1 MGQYV
6 VIGLGNFGYQVATLL
21 YEKGNDVLAIDRDG
35 AKIELIKDK
44 VTQAVVAN
52 ATKKEALSQLLTSDI
67 DVVVVSLGDRI
78 EASIMVTLYLKELEI
93 KNIIVKASSDAE
105 AKVLNMIGASEIIF
119 PEREVANKLAN
130 TLTNPNIID
139 YLPLAGDYSV
149 IEIGPPKDFIGRTL
163 MDVQLPSRYH
173 VQIIAIKD
181 VLSDNI
187 TFIPSANHR
196 FKDSD
201 MLILV
206 GKNENL
212 KRFEK

>member
-35 AKIELIKDK
+35 SKIELIKDK

-52 ATKKEALSQLLTSDI
+52 ATKKEALSQLITSDI
-67 DVVVVSLGDRI
+67 DVVVVSLGDKI
-78 EASIMVTLYLKELEI
+78 EASIMTTLYLKELEI
-93 KNIIVKASSDAE
+93 QNIIVKASSDAE

-119 PEREVANKLAN
+119 PEREIANKLAN
-130 TLTNPNIID
+130 TLTNPNVID
-139 YLPLAGDYSV
+139 YLPLAADYSV
-149 IEIGPPKDFIGRTL
+149 IEIGPPKDFIGKTL
-163 MDVQLPSRYH
+163 MDVQLPSRYQ
-173 VQIIAIKD
+173 VQIIAIRD

>member
-1 MGQYV
+1 M
-6 VIGLGNFGYQVATLL
+6 ATLL

-35 AKIELIKDK
+35 SKIELIKDK

-52 ATKKEALSQLLTSDI
+52 ATKKEVLSQLITSDI

-78 EASIMVTLYLKELEI
+78 EASIMTTLYLKELDI
-93 KNIIVKASSDAE
+93 QNIIVKASSDAE

-119 PEREVANKLAN
+119 PEREIANKLAN
-130 TLTNPNIID
+130 TLTNPNVID
-139 YLPLAGDYSV
+139 YLPLAADYSV
-149 IEIGPPKDFIGRTL
+149 IEIGPPKNFIGQTL
-163 MDVQLPSRYH
+163 MDMQLPSRYH

-181 VLSDNI
+181 VLSDSI

>member
-1 MGQYV
+1 MGQYA

-21 YEKGNDVLAIDRDG
+21 YEKGNDVLAIDSDES
-35 AKIELIKDK
+35 KIEDIKDK

-52 ATKKEALSQLLTSDI
+52 VTKKEALSQLITPDI
-67 DVVVVSLGDRI
+67 DVVVVSMGDRI

-93 KNIIVKASSDAE
+93 KDIIVKASSDAE

-130 TLTNPNIID
+130 TLTNPNVID

-149 IEIGPPKDFIGRTL
+149 IEVAPPKDFIGQTL
-163 MDVQLPSRYH
+163 MELQLPSRFH
-173 VQIIAIKD
+173 VQIIAIRD
-181 VLSDNI
+181 VLSDSI

>member
-1 MGQYV
+1 MGQYA

-21 YEKGNDVLAIDRDG
+21 YDKGNDVLAIDRDES
-35 AKIELIKDK
+35 KIQRIKDR

-52 ATKKEALSQLLTSDI
+52 VTKKEALAQLITSDI

-78 EASIMVTLYLKELEI
+78 EASIMTTLYLKELEV
-93 KNIIVKASSDAE
+93 KNIIVKASSDE
-105 AKVLNMIGASEIIF
+105 QAKVLNMVGATEIIF
-119 PEREVANKLAN
+119 PEREIANKLAN
-130 TLTNPNIID
+130 TLANPNVVD
-139 YLPLAGDYSV
+139 YLPLASGYSI
-149 IEIGPPKDFIGRTL
+149 IEVAPPKDFLGHSL
-163 MDVQLPSRYH
+163 MELQLPSRYNI
-173 VQIIAIKD
+173 QIIAIKD
-181 VLSDNI
+181 VLTDTIN
-187 TFIPSANHR
+187 FIPSANHK